1 MFDIDGKLQKVLLFY
16 LSVNALVYYYK
27 PSFCF
32 DEKGNFKDFG
42 VGDKKTIVPFW
53 LVTLV
58 VSMMFYLYFSVKTDD
73 FV

>member
-1 MFDIDGKLQKVLLFY
+1 MFDIDGKMQKVLLFY
-16 LSVNALVYYYK
+16 LFINAIVYYYK

-32 DEKGNFKDFG
+32 DKNGNFKDFG

-58 VSMMFYLYFSVKTDD
+58 ISMVFYLYISVRIDD